1 MEKAKLV
8 VQGLAQTYELEIS
21 RDALV
26 SELKQRIRELLED
39 HFHHMMSTFYLDFS
53 KNVSRCSCFFMISI
67 WFVYDLYNPQQQ
79 NALGL

>member
-8 VQGLAQTYELEIS
+8 VQGLAQSYELEIS

-39 HFHHMMSTFYLDFS
+39 HFHHMMSAFSLDFS

-67 WFVYDLYNPQQQ
+67 
-79 NALGL
+79 